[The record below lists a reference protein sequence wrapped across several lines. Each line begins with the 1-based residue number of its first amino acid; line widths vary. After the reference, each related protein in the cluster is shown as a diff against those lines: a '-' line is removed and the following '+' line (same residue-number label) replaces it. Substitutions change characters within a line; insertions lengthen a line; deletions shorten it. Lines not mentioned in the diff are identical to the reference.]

1 MAWIRSAS
9 PWYAV
14 RWRRFNTI
22 IGIVALFLLLFVYMP
37 PSAVPRIAI
46 QQPIRWAPLNPE
58 ACPNVPPPVPIYRDA
73 KDAQFKWRSVAE
85 KYPVE
90 NLMTM
95 SRSMPKRLRRVQ
107 HASLDRHVQTAKD
120 EIRQAEVRNV
130 FLRGWNSYKD
140 RAWMKDELMPISGS
154 WKNKFGG
161 LAATLVDSLDTLWIM
176 GLKQE
181 FNTAV
186 RAVMDISFNEPKL
199 FSGERIS
206 VFETTIRYLGGLLSA
221 YDLSGCRDRR
231 LLDKAVELGE
241 MLYKAFDQPNRV
253 PPNHWNAQLAFEG
266 VAQSNNVDGCL
277 AELGSLTLE
286 FTHLSQLTGDM
297 RWYDAVQRITNLLD
311 RQQNKTRLPGLWPKH
326 VNLRTA
332 DFTQRSDFSL
342 GAEADSAYE
351 YLPKMIALLGGRETE
366 QYERMWN
373 HAADAASKHLLYRPM
388 TPDDADVLLPGV
400 VDSAGGAGS
409 TPGVTAHSEHLGCF
423 VGGMWALGG
432 RLTGRDAQVDV
443 GRALADGCAWA
454 YRATPAGI
462 APESFVA
469 VPCASRT
476 RCAWNET
483 VWRRESGGGLSEV
496 PPPRGLAQV
505 TDPKYLLRPEAVE
518 SIFYMY
524 RVTGDARWKDVAWDM
539 FQAIESAT
547 KTPFGNAELT
557 SVLLEPAPQEDS
569 MESFWFAETLK
580 YLYLIFS
587 DPGLISLDD
596 YVFNTEAHPFT
607 IPKPT

>member
-1 MAWIRSAS
+1 MAWTKTAG
-9 PWYAV
+9 PWYTV
-14 RWRRFNTI
+14 RWRRFNAI
-22 IGIVALFLLLFVYMP
+22 IVLVALFLLLFVYMP
-37 PSAVPRIAI
+37 HAAVPRITGPA
-46 QQPIRWAPLNPE
+46 PIRWAPLNPE
-58 ACPNVPPPVPIYRDA
+58 TCPIVPPTVPTYQDA
-73 KDAQFKWRSVAE
+73 NDAQFKWRAMTE
-85 KYPVE
+85 KYPVQS
-90 NLMTM
+90 LMTL
-95 SRSMPKRLRRVQ
+95 SRSLPKRLRRVQ
-107 HASLDRHVQTAKD
+107 HPSLDRHVQTARDK
-120 EIRQAEVRNV
+120 IRQDEVRNV

-140 RAWMKDELMPISGS
+140 RAWMKDELKPISGS

-186 RAVMDISFNEPKL
+186 RAVMDISFNEPRL
-199 FSGERIS
+199 FSGEKIS

-241 MLYKAFDQPNRV
+241 MLYKAFDQPNRI

-266 VAQSNNVDGCL
+266 VPQSNNMDGCL

-297 RWYDAVQRITNLLD
+297 RWYDAVQRITDLLD
-311 RQQNKTRLPGLWPKH
+311 EQQNKTRLPGLWPRH
-326 VNLRTA
+326 VNLNTA
-332 DFTQRSDFSL
+332 DFTERGDFAL

-351 YLPKMIALLGGRETE
+351 YLPKMIALLGGGNAE
-366 QYERMWN
+366 QYARMWN
-373 HAADAASKHLLYRPM
+373 YAADTASKHLLYRPM
-388 TPDDADVLLPGV
+388 TPEDADILLSGTA
-400 VDSAGGAGS
+400 DAAYS
-409 TPGVTAHSEHLGCF
+409 TGVTAHSEHLGCF

-432 RLTGRDAQVDV
+432 RLTGNEAQVDT
-443 GRALADGCAWA
+443 GRQLAEGCAWA

-462 APESFVA
+462 APESFMT
-469 VPCASRT
+469 VPCASKA

-483 VWRRESGGGLSEV
+483 LWSESRGGSDV
-496 PPPRGLAQV
+496 PRGFTHI

-524 RVTGDARWKDVAWDM
+524 RVTGDAKYKDVAWDM

-547 KTPFGNAELT
+547 KTQFGNAELE
-557 SVLLEPAPQEDS
+557 SVLQEPAPQHDS

-587 DPGLISLDD
+587 DPGLVSLDD
-596 YVFNTEAHPFT
+596 FVFNTEAHPFT
-607 IPKPT
+607 IPKAA